1 MMRREVMKEE
11 SEESVIELS
20 ERIKLFAVKK
30 NNMQYKVSFI
40 INTYKGEIFPE
51 SDYINPNSFSC

>member
-1 MMRREVMKEE
+1 MKEE
-11 SEESVIELS
+11 SEESVKELS

-51 SDYINPNSFSC
+51 SDYVNPNSFSLC